1 MVEWLGYIISDWPV
15 GLVIAAGGILLI
27 IAAVVMFYVSLAE
40 GYVSGALG
48 KPMDVPTLRRKKQ

>member
-40 GYVSGALG
+40 GYVSGTLG
-48 KPMDVPTLRRKKQ
+48 KPMDIPTLRRKKQ